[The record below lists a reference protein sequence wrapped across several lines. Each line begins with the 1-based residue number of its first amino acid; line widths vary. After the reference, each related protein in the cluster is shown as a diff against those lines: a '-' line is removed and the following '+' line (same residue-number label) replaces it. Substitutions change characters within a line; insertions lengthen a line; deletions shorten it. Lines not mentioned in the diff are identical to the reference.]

1 MHFFSKYPQ
10 KKQPANWFCMFQKH
24 TCYRSI
30 TTSSTEQS
38 FLSRRRTKE
47 TENDV
52 STKQSL
58 FFFYAYLFPVKY
70 IVVNSNQIKEA
81 ARFITIPEL
90 RTRKNIY
97 IIGRLIY
104 LCLLTIYARLTR
116 KIISVMEDL
125 KTSR

>member
-1 MHFFSKYPQ
+1 MTFPPNK
-10 KKQPANWFCMFQKH
+10 
-24 TCYRSI
+24 
-30 TTSSTEQS
+30 
-38 FLSRRRTKE
+38 
-47 TENDV
+47 
-52 STKQSL
+52 
-58 FFFYAYLFPVKY
+58 FFFNAYLFPVKY

-104 LCLLTIYARLTR
+104 LCLFTIYARLTR

>member
-1 MHFFSKYPQ
+1 MTFPPNK
-10 KKQPANWFCMFQKH
+10 
-24 TCYRSI
+24 
-30 TTSSTEQS
+30 
-38 FLSRRRTKE
+38 
-47 TENDV
+47 V
-52 STKQSL
+52 V
-58 FFFYAYLFPVKY
+58 FFYAYLFPVKY

-81 ARFITIPEL
+81 TRFITIPEL

-104 LCLLTIYARLTR
+104 LGLFTICARLTR